1 MKKYNIKKAGIIA
14 FAMTGGVLGSGV
26 SLIGKMTKNKFIDNL
41 GNDMVDSAIFT
52 GELVGEALGGANDLI
67 TGKIKRNPER
77 EQEGVESL
85 KVFAKDSIHNISSNL
100 VLVAEKSEE
109 AVVSLLDN
117 DREKA
122 VAAAKTL
129 AEVVFIGA
137 LTFGAIKID
146 PKK

>member
-1 MKKYNIKKAGIIA
+1 M
-14 FAMTGGVLGSGV
+14 
-26 SLIGKMTKNKFIDNL
+26 
-41 GNDMVDSAIFT
+41 
-52 GELVGEALGGANDLI
+52 
-67 TGKIKRNPER
+67 
-77 EQEGVESL
+77 

-137 LTFGAIKID
+137 LTFGAIKIN